1 MSKKILV
8 VEDNDRNR
16 RLIVDILKHYGYDV
30 IEAINGGE
38 AIKFAR
44 EQKPDLILMDMQMPI
59 MNGFTAIKILK
70 SNPETKDI
78 KIISITSFAMV
89 GDKERILETGAD
101 DYMAKPINTRQ
112 LPEVVKRILEEGRGI
127 YDHTE
132 TENSMRR

>member
-8 VEDNDRNR
+8 VEDNNKNR
-16 RLIVDILKHYGYDV
+16 RLLVDILKYYGYEV

-59 MNGFTAIKILK
+59 MDGFTAIKILK
-70 SNPETKDI
+70 SAPETKGI

-89 GDKERILETGAD
+89 GDKERILKAGAD
-101 DYMAKPINTRQ
+101 DYIAKPINTRQ

-132 TENSMRR
+132 AEDSLRR